1 MKKTY
6 VIEDL
11 DCAHC
16 AAKIEEAIAAIDG
29 VESANV
35 NFLAGK
41 LIINAPDELQDSII
55 KEAIKLA
62 AKIEPECRIVV

>member
-41 LIINAPDELQDSII
+41 LIISAPDELQDSII